1 MSEYTIPVFE
11 DARSAALVA
20 PLSPDAVGADVR
32 GTPAFEELE
41 TEVRRI
47 DTEGPAAVRWDRVA
61 NAGLDLLSSQG
72 RDLLVACWT
81 TFALCRTEKWRGLA
95 VGVDCISAMVKLW
108 WDDFPPKRERARV
121 GALEWLV
128 VRLTPI
134 VAEMPVENDD
144 VPALLHASTL
154 LEELNILLPEK
165 LAKERI
171 AFGDLVRAV
180 RVKAQESKDILAR
193 AEKAQV
199 EEAAKAAAA
208 AAGPAESKP
217 ESSAA
222 PSAPPA
228 PPSGASSAAAPPPQI
243 AEGVSGPEL
252 DRAIAALSLSMRQHA
267 QRLREANLT
276 DPRSYRLTRAAT
288 WLEITALPEANNKV
302 TQLFPPQGPQIQGIE
317 TMRRLGEH
325 EALVRDIESAVS
337 SAPFWL
343 DAHRLVAEALFA
355 LGPRYAP
362 AMEAV
367 IEMTGGFLRRL
378 PAIVELTFA
387 DGTPFADPATRVWLE
402 QHTSQPGT
410 AQTNA
415 VADGLGDLAGEVRD
429 LIGAGKKTE
438 ALDKLGAARGAAH
451 GERALFDLQMLQ
463 VQICLDIDLPSV
475 ALPLVQHLEAEVE
488 RRALDAWEP
497 ALAVRAAGLALR
509 AYRHP
514 AAEKL
519 LGDKELRAAMAATQQ
534 RLTRLDLRT
543 AVRLIH
549 A

>member
-1 MSEYTIPVFE
+1 MSENTIPVFE

-20 PLSPDAVGADVR
+20 PLSPDPVGADVR
-32 GTPAFEELE
+32 STPTFEELE

-47 DTEGPAAVRWDRVA
+47 DTEGPAAVRWDRVGQT
-61 NAGLDLLSSQG
+61 GLEILSSQG

-81 TFALCRTEKWRGLA
+81 TYALCRTEGWRGLA
-95 VGVDCISAMVKLW
+95 VGVDCISAMVKQW
-108 WDDFPPKRERARV
+108 WDDFLPKRERARV

-134 VAEMPVENDD
+134 IAEMPVENDD
-144 VPALLHASTL
+144 VPALSHASAL
-154 LEELNILLPEK
+154 LEELNLLLPEK
-165 LAKERI
+165 LTKERI

-180 RVKAQESKDILAR
+180 RVKAQEGKDILAR
-193 AEKAQV
+193 AEKAEA

-208 AAGPAESKP
+208 AASPAESRP
-217 ESSAA
+217 EPAPAA
-222 PSAPPA
+222 PSAPP
-228 PPSGASSAAAPPPQI
+228 SSAASAPTAPPPQI
-243 AEGVSGPEL
+243 AEGISGPEL
-252 DRAIAALSLSMRQHA
+252 DRAIGALSLSMRQHA
-267 QRLREANLT
+267 QRLRDANLA

-288 WLEITALPEANNKV
+288 WLEINALPEAKDKA
-302 TQLFPPQGPQIQGIE
+302 TQLFPPQGNQLQGIE

-325 EALVRDIESAVS
+325 EALVRDLEGAVS

-343 DAHRLVAEALFA
+343 DAHRIVAESLLA
-355 LGPRYAP
+355 LGSRYVL

-367 IEMTGGFLRRL
+367 IEMTGAFVQRL
-378 PAIVELTFA
+378 PTIVELTFA

-402 QHTSQPGT
+402 QHTSQPGN
-410 AQTNA
+410 AQTSA
-415 VADGLGDLAGEVRD
+415 VADGLGDLAAEVRD
-429 LIGAGKKTE
+429 LIGAGKKAE
-438 ALDKLGAARGAAH
+438 ALDKLAAARSAAQ
-451 GERALFDLQMLQ
+451 GERALFDLQVLQ
-463 VQICLDIDLPSV
+463 VQICLDLDLPSV
-475 ALPLVQHLEAEVE
+475 ALPLLQHLEAEVE
-488 RRALDAWEP
+488 RRALDTWEP
-497 ALAVRAAGLALR
+497 ALAVRTAGLALR

-519 LGDKELRAAMAATQQ
+519 LGDTTLRTAMAATQQ